1 MHLTHL
7 NLGLV
12 SFPPKTIHSP
22 GFLSQWLASRGP
34 DQKSKLPFRCFS
46 PSHGTCQQLGSWS
59 SQLAGSPAATPRR
72 LPRRPQPLLCGC
84 LSGLLIDPLHPLLL
98 LAATGELF
106 PPNVPLHLSPA
117 RKAPLASKC
126 RQDKPFFPGDS
137 TRLGDP
143 GTCSALQLDS
153 LLHS

>member
-1 MHLTHL
+1 MVQVPQMHLTHL

-84 LSGLLIDPLHPLLL
+84 LSGLLIDPPIPSSSSLPL
-98 LAATGELF
+98 GSS
-106 PPNVPLHLSPA
+106 SPQMF
-117 RKAPLASKC
+117 LC
-126 RQDKPFFPGDS
+126 I
-137 TRLGDP
+137 
-143 GTCSALQLDS
+143 S
-153 LLHS
+153 LLHAKHRWPPSVGRINRFSQVTVRG